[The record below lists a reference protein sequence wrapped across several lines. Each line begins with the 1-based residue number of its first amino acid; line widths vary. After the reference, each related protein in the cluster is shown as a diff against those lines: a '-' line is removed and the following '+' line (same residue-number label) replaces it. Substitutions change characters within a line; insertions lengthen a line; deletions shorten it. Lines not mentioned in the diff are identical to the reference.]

1 MRYQELKEGIE
12 HRLNSAAEDF
22 FTIGYYLR
30 QISEGALFIED
41 GYKSIWEFAKGEFN
55 LSTASASR
63 FMAINSKFSIDG
75 GQTMEQKF
83 IGMGVSKLQEML
95 TLPDEDLEKI
105 TKETTVKEI
114 RAMKAAKNPPLSFFG
129 WPTTKRPEGSL
140 ITTKGCSE
148 DGSGKG
154 GHDCFSCSRD
164 CAIRQEERMCYIA
177 PIGNPFSCSFTKED
191 RETVEKNTIHGEKC
205 LHLHPELAPKRAG
218 DNEPEPC
225 CLLCEEW
232 KSHSCNMACCDV
244 AKRENEK
251 KRKEFEREQARQTA
265 ERKKAEKEKAK
276 TEEAARRSIT
286 ETEWRALYSWL
297 GADEMEEITAA
308 ALKDKNGRTS
318 HGGTVNM
325 LGGHYGMA
333 DCSIRG
339 IRIASNGSRSKE
351 ETWATAARILREIQ
365 KEEQLKHPKQE
376 AGPEIIDADFRE
388 VDDAQQDPEPM
399 IGAGAAF
406 EKARA
411 KYQAETAAVPEVV
424 EEEPKRPWRSYRA
437 RDIKDILEKH
447 RFDLEQYE
455 KLQEEA
461 KDESEEL
468 PEYTLRKQQI
478 LVDALQMLY
487 EEIER
492 REAEDDDE
500 EED

>member
-1 MRYQELKEGIE
+1 MKYQELKEGIE

-22 FTIGYYLR
+22 FVIGYYLR

-75 GQTMEQKF
+75 GQTMEQKY

-95 TLPDEDLEKI
+95 TLPEEDLEKV

-129 WPTTKRPEGSL
+129 WPVTKRPEGSL
-140 ITTKGCSE
+140 LTTKGCSE

-218 DNEPEPC
+218 DGEPEPC

-232 KSHSCNMACCDV
+232 KNHSCNMACCDV

-251 KRKEFEREQARQTA
+251 KRKEFEREQARQAA
-265 ERKKAEKEKAK
+265 ERKKAEAEKKKA
-276 TEEAARRSIT
+276 EEAARRLIKQS
-286 ETEWRALYSWL
+286 EWRVAFDRL
-297 GADEMEEITAA
+297 GLIGWGEITSAD
-308 ALKDKNGRTS
+308 LKEKYGKNHTYMGGDK
-318 HGGTVNM
+318 
-325 LGGHYGMA
+325 YDI
-333 DCSIRG
+333 DCSLRG
-339 IRIASNGSRSKE
+339 IRVNGCKE
-351 ETWATAARILREIQ
+351 ETWAAAAKVFREIW

-376 AGPEIIDADFRE
+376 AGLEIIDADFRE
-388 VDDAQQDPEPM
+388 IDEAQPDPEPM
-399 IGAGAAF
+399 TGARAAF

-411 KYQAETAAVPEVV
+411 KFEAEKAAAVPEVV
-424 EEEPKRPWRSYRA
+424 DPDPEPEKPWKNYKA
-437 RDIKDILEKH
+437 WDVKKILDKYL
-447 RFDLEQYE
+447 FDLEQYE
-455 KLQEEA
+455 KLQAEA
-461 KDESEEL
+461 TTEKEML
-468 PEYTLRKQQI
+468 PEWTLTKQQI
-478 LVDALQMLY
+478 ITDALLNLY
-487 EEIER
+487 NDMER
-492 REAEDDDE
+492 LEAEDDDE

>member
-75 GQTMEQKF
+75 GQTMEQKY

-95 TLPDEDLEKI
+95 TLPEEDLEKV

-232 KSHSCNMACCDV
+232 KSHSCNMACCDI

-251 KRKEFEREQARQTA
+251 KRKEFEREQARQAA
-265 ERKKAEKEKAK
+265 ERKKAEAEKKKA
-276 TEEAARRSIT
+276 EEAARRLIKQS
-286 ETEWRALYSWL
+286 EWRVAFDRL
-297 GADEMEEITAA
+297 GLIGWDEITAA
-308 ALKDKNGRTS
+308 DLKEKYGKNHTYMGGDK
-318 HGGTVNM
+318 
-325 LGGHYGMA
+325 YDI
-333 DCSIRG
+333 DCSLRG
-339 IRIASNGSRSKE
+339 IRVNGCKE
-351 ETWATAARILREIQ
+351 ETWAAAAKVFREIW

-388 VDDAQQDPEPM
+388 IDEAQPDPESM
-399 IGAGAAF
+399 TGARAAF

-411 KYQAETAAVPEVV
+411 KLEAEKAAAVPEVV
-424 EEEPKRPWRSYRA
+424 DPDPEPEKPWKNYKA
-437 RDIKDILEKH
+437 WDVKKILDKYL
-447 RFDLEQYE
+447 FDLEQYE

-461 KDESEEL
+461 TTEKEML
-468 PEYTLRKQQI
+468 PEWTLTKQQI
-478 LVDALQMLY
+478 ITDALLNLY
-487 EEIER
+487 NDMER
-492 REAEDDDE
+492 LEAEDDDE